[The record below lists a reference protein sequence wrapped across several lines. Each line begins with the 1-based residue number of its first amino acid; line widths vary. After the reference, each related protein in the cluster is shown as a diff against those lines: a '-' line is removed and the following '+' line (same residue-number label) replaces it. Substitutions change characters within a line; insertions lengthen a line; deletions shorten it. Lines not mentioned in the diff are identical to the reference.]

1 MRESKIVITK
11 WIRGM
16 FLVLLLLSIICVTI
30 GPSQAQV
37 MSTREKPMN
46 LAFVLLYESHLPKGE
61 EIVRAFPSF
70 AMRGQTL
77 HFKGKQLKEEA
88 QLGVLEFELRPGGS
102 AFIALMPTAV
112 PNGEAENAVRF
123 SVSAFGTEWKLPTH
137 KAHLVVSLRHS
148 DSASLSD
155 TLSLFTSLLG
165 AVTKTSNAVG
175 VYWGDAGATHDA
187 KFLTS
192 IAQEPDPESRI
203 MLWTGVS
210 VGREADGRL
219 SLLSLGMSQLNL
231 PDLLLITQKS
241 DGNEAL
247 GTFFDF
253 LGYVN
258 KLGKPLPE
266 GDTIGRTADERL
278 PIRYVPSPIDPSKKV
293 WRVEIK

>member
-1 MRESKIVITK
+1 MKELAVTNCLRF
-11 WIRGM
+11 M
-16 FLVLLLLSIICVTI
+16 VLFSVVCVSET
-30 GPSQAQV
+30 GSQSYAV
-37 MSTREKPMN
+37 TASEKPMN
-46 LAFVLLYESHLPKGE
+46 LAFVLLREAQLPKGE
-61 EIVRAFPSF
+61 EIVRAFPAF
-70 AMRGQTL
+70 AMKGQTL
-77 HFKGKQLKEEA
+77 HFKGNQLKEET
-88 QLGVLEFELRPGGS
+88 QLGVLEFELQPGGS

-123 SVSAFGTEWKLPTH
+123 SVSAFGTGWKLPTH

-165 AVTKTSNAVG
+165 AVSKTSNAVG

-187 KFLTS
+187 KFLMS
-192 IAQEPDPESRI
+192 IAQERDPDSRI

-219 SLLSLGMSQLNL
+219 SLLSLGMNQLNL
-231 PDLLLITQKS
+231 PDLLLIAQKS

-253 LGYVN
+253 LGYVR

-278 PIRYVPSPIDPSKKV
+278 PIRYEPSPIDPSKKV